1 MSVVLATNSVVSRAF
16 FRIDGK
22 NKHQY
27 IQCVLWVL
35 HVKHIGICPVPDFFG
50 YTSYV
55 TTGTVTDVII
65 PLKPV
70 AVYIPAVIINVESGS
85 YECKLFADAADIMR
99 VDIHLKL
106 RKPGKHLFL
115 NVSDLFSAGVINTEQ
130 VSPCKLTFYNE
141 RSISG
146 FVINVV
152 AVKPRE

>member
-1 MSVVLATNSVVSRAF
+1 M
-16 FRIDGK
+16 
-22 NKHQY
+22 
-27 IQCVLWVL
+27 

-99 VDIHLKL
+99 VDISNF
-106 RKPGKHLFL
+106 GSQV
-115 NVSDLFSAGVINTEQ
+115 NTFSLMYPTSFPQE
-130 VSPCKLTFYNE
+130 L
-141 RSISG
+141 
-146 FVINVV
+146 
-152 AVKPRE
+152 

>member
-1 MSVVLATNSVVSRAF
+1 M
-16 FRIDGK
+16 
-22 NKHQY
+22 
-27 IQCVLWVL
+27 

-50 YTSYV
+50 YASYV

-85 YECKLFADAADIMR
+85 YECKLFADAADITR
-99 VDIHLKL
+99 VDIHFKL

-146 FVINVV
+146 FIINVV
-152 AVKPRE
+152 AVKSRE